1 MKRKNPFLSFL
12 KLAAILV
19 IICAVICTA
28 ILIRARPM
36 IYDVAV
42 SNAETL
48 ALRLTDTA
56 VSRVLDGEK
65 IEYDSIITLNHSE
78 DGAVNSLEVNPLMIN
93 RLKTEIS
100 SEVSRLVSESPECP
114 VVFPIGSLIGGEYT
128 AGLGPMLNFKMQ
140 ITATAYVNF
149 KSNFISSGINQV
161 LHQILLEIKVN
172 GSVLSVGSRYPFS
185 TSTSAI
191 AAQSVIV
198 GAVPDAFTNVIE
210 NPDSD
215 IAGYIFDYGHL
226 E

>member
-128 AGLGPMLNFKMQ
+128 AGLGPMLNF
-140 ITATAYVNF
+140 
-149 KSNFISSGINQV
+149 ISSGINQV

-210 NPDSD
+210 NPYND
-215 IAGYIFDYGHL
+215 IAGYIFDYGYL
-226 E
+226 N

>member
-1 MKRKNPFLSFL
+1 MKRKNPFLRLL
-12 KLAAILV
+12 KVTLIITLIFC
-19 IICAVICTA
+19 IICAVV
-28 ILIRARPM
+28 LIRARPM
-36 IYDVAV
+36 IYEVAV
-42 SNAETL
+42 SNAESL

-56 VSRVLDGEK
+56 VSKVLDSEK
-65 IEYDSIITLNHSE
+65 IEYESIITLNHGA
-78 DGAVNSLEVNPLMIN
+78 DGAVNSLEVNPLMVN

-100 SEVSRLVSESPECP
+100 SAVSRLVSENPECP
-114 VVFPIGSLIGGEYT
+114 AVFPLGSLFGGEYT

-161 LHQILLEIKVN
+161 LHQILLEIKIS
-172 GSVLSVGSRYPFS
+172 GAVLSVGSRYPFS
-185 TSTSAI
+185 AATSAI

-198 GAVPDAFTNVIE
+198 GTVPGAFTNVIE
-210 NPDSD
+210 NPASD

>member
-12 KLAAILV
+12 RISAILV
-19 IICAVICTA
+19 LISAVICA
-28 ILIRARPM
+28 AVLIRARPM
-36 IYDVAV
+36 IYDIAV

-78 DGAVNSLEVNPLMIN
+78 DGTVNSLEVNPLMIN

-100 SEVSRLVSESPECP
+100 SEVLRLVSESPECP
-114 VVFPIGSLIGGEYT
+114 VVFPIGSLLGGEYT
-128 AGLGPMLNFKMQ
+128 AGLGPMLNLKMQ

-149 KSNFISSGINQV
+149 KSNFIASGINQV
-161 LHQILLEIKVN
+161 LHQILLEIKVS
-172 GSVLSVGSRYPFS
+172 GAVLSVGSRYPFS
-185 TSTSAI
+185 TTTSAI

-210 NPDSD
+210 NPYND
-215 IAGYIFDYGHL
+215 IAGYIFDYGYL
-226 E
+226 N